1 MMVKEEEGWMI
12 KAQIITVINWMPC
25 ACVDMFQDFVLPQK
39 AISSSFGMHMDCF
52 ALANPCL

>member
-12 KAQIITVINWMPC
+12 KAYIITVINLMPC
-25 ACVDMFQDFVLPQK
+25 ASVDVGQDFVALQK
-39 AISSSFGMHMDCF
+39 TISSSFGMYMKFF